1 MKDLTWKHVAI
12 VAVLIAGIVT
22 LVVTDHDAGALSG
35 VAILVFAG
43 IGVIVQQGATAKEQT
58 NGRISDLIRLVEK
71 QSTMLAM
78 QQPPVVVEP
87 AEEKPTSEWPT
98 P

>member
-1 MKDLTWKHVAI
+1 MKDLSWKHVAI
-12 VAVLIAGIVT
+12 VAVLIAGIVA
-22 LVVTDHDAGALSG
+22 LVITGHDAGGLAGIAL
-35 VAILVFAG
+35 LVFAG

-78 QQPPVVVEP
+78 QQPPIVPEP
-87 AEEKPTSEWPT
+87 EEKPTSEWPT
-98 P
+98 S